1 MLSRD
6 VLCADFRKLGVE
18 AGDTVML
25 HASIRA
31 VGRLIGGPD
40 QIHLALKAALTGN
53 GTLVMYASCPEFYD
67 EVGRGNLTADE
78 ERLVLTHLPAFDPYA
93 DRCQRDNGALVE
105 LLRTAGGVLVNEH
118 VARFV
123 AWGRLARHLV
133 APQPWNF
140 PFGHGSL
147 LERFAAADGRILLLG
162 SDHDAVT
169 FLHYTEHVADIPDK
183 RIARFKVPV
192 LEQGTRVWRDME
204 EVDTSGQGAHPN
216 WPDRLFATIVDGF
229 LEQTKNRGGQVG
241 NAESF
246 LFSARALHEYAL
258 PVMHELARSPIRS

>member
-1 MLSRD
+1 MIFHRD
-6 VLCADFRKLGVE
+6 DGIYSVRLFENLTLRGALMLGVE

-31 VGRLIGGPD
+31 VGRIIGGPD
-40 QIHLALKAALTGN
+40 QIHLALKEALTGS

-67 EVGRGNLTADE
+67 EVGRGNLSADE
-78 ERLVLTHLPAFDPYA
+78 ERMVLAHLPAFDPYA

-105 LLRTAGGVLVNEH
+105 LLRTCGGVLVNEH

-147 LERFAAADGRILLLG
+147 LEVHALLALSG
-162 SDHDAVT
+162 GLDA
-169 FLHYTEHVADIPDK
+169 
-183 RIARFKVPV
+183 
-192 LEQGTRVWRDME
+192 
-204 EVDTSGQGAHPN
+204 N
-216 WPDRLFATIVDGF
+216 
-229 LEQTKNRGGQVG
+229 
-241 NAESF
+241 
-246 LFSARALHEYAL
+246 
-258 PVMHELARSPIRS
+258 